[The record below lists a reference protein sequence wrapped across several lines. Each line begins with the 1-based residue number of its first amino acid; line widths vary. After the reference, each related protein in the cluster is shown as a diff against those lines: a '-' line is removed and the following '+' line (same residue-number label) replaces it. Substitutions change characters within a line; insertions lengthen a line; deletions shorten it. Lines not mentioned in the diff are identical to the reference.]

1 MRTNDESVQ
10 SLEIE
15 ATASDEFKDNL
26 NTLYQR
32 RVAEALSLLKTARE
46 ERTEIVKRQNEVL
59 NQRHNL

>member
-46 ERTEIVKRQNEVL
+46 ERTEIVKRHNEVL

>member
-46 ERTEIVKRQNEVL
+46 ERTEIIKRHNEVL
-59 NQRHNL
+59 NQRYNL